1 MDYDTRKNNVAAQ
14 LIASGVGKN
23 VFDDAA
29 IDTLSGNAGRDLFF
43 AKLPSDTLLD
53 KAADEVLFGI

>member
-14 LIASGVGKN
+14 LIAGTN

-43 AKLPSDTLLD
+43 AKLANPNKDTLLD
-53 KAADEVLFGI
+53 KAADEFLFGI